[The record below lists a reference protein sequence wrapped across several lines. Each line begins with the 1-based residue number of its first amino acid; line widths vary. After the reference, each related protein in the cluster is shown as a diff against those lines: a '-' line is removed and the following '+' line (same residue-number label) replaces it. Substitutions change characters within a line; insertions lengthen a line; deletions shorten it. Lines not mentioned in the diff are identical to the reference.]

1 MYVDERSSYEK
12 RQLIPGCNAMFRLEL
27 ENPFIKNQQT
37 PVASSR
43 IWKNGKR
50 PVRLSQIQILVDVGY
65 GEKPTIYTLFEK
77 SYKPEI
83 RNQKRESP
91 Q

>member
-1 MYVDERSSYEK
+1 
-12 RQLIPGCNAMFRLEL
+12 MFRLEL

-50 PVRLSQIQILVDVGY
+50 HVRLSQIQILVDAGY
-65 GEKPTIYTLFEK
+65 GEKTTIYILFSKNHMNWRSGTKNESHHDDSHYK
-77 SYKPEI
+77 SRQI
-83 RNQKRESP
+83 GQKSDF
-91 Q
+91 